1 MAKKK
6 EEEEE
11 EAYPAIKS
19 SKEVIQRTYWY
30 GLCLD
35 LAEGAA

>member
-11 EAYPAIKS
+11 SVENTEKYYELSDETVKIFTD
-19 SKEVIQRTYWY
+19 II
-30 GLCLD
+30 
-35 LAEGAA
+35 